1 MKSIKFLAALALP
14 AMFAACTNDD
24 LVAVQEDMQQNVEL
38 VGADLI
44 GTGVSMK
51 IGSGV
56 ESRLSGS
63 EWSTT
68 DKLGLGWIVAGSY
81 NSAQTEN
88 GELKDNALY
97 ANHMF
102 ECIGNNVF
110 KTKGNL
116 YKGWH
121 FGYFPFEYM
130 EEIGKVKK
138 VEINPTQ
145 TEEWI
150 SDRYNTALYLS
161 PREFLT
167 ADDLDKDYQLKDHV
181 VYQLYRSVNTIGVTI
196 NPSTMFTGS
205 DVLKDLAVK
214 EIKLHAGQGIFYREA
229 YVSPVNLSRIQ
240 YDEDGNY
247 DSDKDKEEFFK
258 ALPTAFDFTDISAYK
273 NIATKVENSGI
284 NMSGAQTLRI
294 HTLPL
299 KKTLSAE
306 NVQFTINVEGGEF
319 TVGYATG
326 DELSAEEEHNNAAI
340 EAFVEACAEEGAL
353 TVFPGI
359 LLLDLQLTGDMFKA
373 DFTSIKSEEEWNK
386 AVKIA
391 NALEM
396 EEVEFTIAAADEEGN
411 NWAFMDVDGDGNLI
425 NLPEGDLTVKGE
437 KMILSAEGEWPTEG
451 LTVDT
456 DIDVNADLTVAGTMD
471 VTKGNT
477 ITNKATIFAGAESSI
492 STKDNSALDNAEG
505 RVIVEYGAYVYPT
518 LDKEGVIAYEVK
530 NAKQET
536 IQKINVLISE
546 HSKGY
551 ASVNTLIV
559 STNLDLNAQASDSDE
574 NGRYE
579 DAIPAAYLKNLE
591 SIAVELVNKGKLTT
605 EGENYKVKS
614 VVGVSGKT
622 AITNVEVVNEINV
635 LAGEMTATDVLF
647 HENNNIYVAKGA
659 ILNIVNSVPESVT
672 VKTINDM
679 ILDGTVNMGLD
690 VLYVDVLKVNAGS
703 LINIADGCKVI
714 CSEEFVQEG
723 TTSGKVMGEAVK
735 TVTPTEISSIA
746 VDSEGC
752 VLINSVEDLL
762 AFANDPQSFINK
774 STALVKTVKLT
785 KDLDLGKIDWNPVNL
800 WSSVKFILD
809 GNNKTIKNLNVSGS
823 GKLGFIG
830 QTGDTEITIKNL
842 VFENPFVIGS
852 GSFIG
857 TVVGY
862 DYGKTILKNVDVK
875 GGKVGTSIANKGI
888 RVGGLI
894 GFNAPDGKAFE
905 LDGCDVEGVTLSAY
919 HNLGG
924 LVGSSLKVGA
934 VMKNCTSKNNTFF
947 YGANNENSWR
957 AFDCDAFNEGK
968 STKTNCSESG
978 NVGTKK

>member
-56 ESRLSGS
+56 ESRLSGTA
-63 EWSTT
+63 WSTT

-116 YKGWH
+116 FKGWH

-214 EIKLHAGQGIFYREA
+214 EIKLDAGQGIFYRQA
-229 YVSPVNLSRIQ
+229 NVSPVNLSRIQ

-247 DSDKDKEEFFK
+247 DGDKDKEEFFK

-273 NIATKVENSGI
+273 SITTKVENSGI

-306 NVQFTINVEGGEF
+306 NVQFTIKVEGGKF
-319 TVGYATG
+319 TVDYATG

-359 LLLDLQLTGDMFKA
+359 LLLDLQLTGDMFEA

-471 VTKGNT
+471 VTKNNT

-492 STKDNSALDNAEG
+492 SSKDNSALDNAEG
-505 RVIVEYGAYVYPT
+505 RVIVEYGAYVYPAT
-518 LDKEGVIAYEVK
+518 DKEGVIAYEVENTTFADIK
-530 NAKQET
+530 
-536 IQKINVLISE
+536 KINILISDQN
-546 HSKGY
+546 KDGNAY
-551 ASVNTLIV
+551 VNTLIV
-559 STNLDLNAQASDSDE
+559 KTVLDLNAQAVEGGTVGDRYNSVTTPNDFLSNLEEINIELEGGSLVHYLAGRNIAVKNVIAVNGTNTIDDVVVSE
-574 NGRYE
+574 NIE
-579 DAIPAAYLKNLE
+579 TVKDAILNVNNTVVTK
-591 SIAVELVNKGKLTT
+591 IAKPYFAEEIINNGTLNSNVATLNVNKVDNHAGTINVASDKYIYYADEYVQGGTANGWILKAAAASNTEEVKESDLKKEGSKYTVYTALGLKKLA
-605 EGENYKVKS
+605 EDLKSNYKE
-614 VVGVSGKT
+614 
-622 AITNVEVVNEINV
+622 ANVEVI
-635 LAGEMTATDVLF
+635 
-647 HENNNIYVAKGA
+647 I
-659 ILNIVNSVPESVT
+659 
-672 VKTINDM
+672 
-679 ILDGTVNMGLD
+679 
-690 VLYVDVLKVNAGS
+690 
-703 LINIADGCKVI
+703 
-714 CSEEFVQEG
+714 
-723 TTSGKVMGEAVK
+723 
-735 TVTPTEISSIA
+735 
-746 VDSEGC
+746 
-752 VLINSVEDLL
+752 
-762 AFANDPQSFINK
+762 ANDIDMSGVNWTTGLHFWNSERP
-774 STALVKTVKLT
+774 A
-785 KDLDLGKIDWNPVNL
+785 KID
-800 WSSVKFILD
+800 
-809 GNNKTIKNLNVSGS
+809 GNGKTIKNLTGSQGLVSINDNTVSIENLTIDGAS
-823 GKLGFIG
+823 IYAETNFVGALAGKLYGNVKNVTVKNVEIAANENLVLIRYGAMIG
-830 QTGDTEITIKNL
+830 MHNSGNAENCTVEKSKVIGAYHNIGGIAGTYNETNGRTYSNCVVKDSYFSSRINHSYVGAITGNVNGVTLTLENCSSVNTTPSNLYGNGEDYVTIKN
-842 VFENPFVIGS
+842 
-852 GSFIG
+852 
-857 TVVGY
+857 
-862 DYGKTILKNVDVK
+862 D
-875 GGKVGTSIANKGI
+875 
-888 RVGGLI
+888 
-894 GFNAPDGKAFE
+894 
-905 LDGCDVEGVTLSAY
+905 
-919 HNLGG
+919 
-924 LVGSSLKVGA
+924 
-934 VMKNCTSKNNTFF
+934 
-947 YGANNENSWR
+947 
-957 AFDCDAFNEGK
+957 
-968 STKTNCSESG
+968 
-978 NVGTKK
+978 

>member
-56 ESRLSGS
+56 ESRLSGTA
-63 EWSTT
+63 WSTT

-116 YKGWH
+116 FKGWH

-214 EIKLHAGQGIFYREA
+214 EIKLDAGQGIFYRQA
-229 YVSPVNLSRIQ
+229 NVSPVNLSRIQ

-247 DSDKDKEEFFK
+247 DGDKDKEEFFK

-273 NIATKVENSGI
+273 SIATKVENNGI

-306 NVQFTINVEGGEF
+306 NVQFTIKVEGGKF

-340 EAFVEACAEEGAL
+340 EAFVESCAEEGAL

-359 LLLDLQLTGDMFKA
+359 LLLDLQLTGDMFEA

-437 KMILSAEGEWPTEG
+437 KMILGAEGEWPTEG
-451 LTVDT
+451 LIVETS
-456 DIDVNADLTVAGTMD
+456 IDVNANLTVAGTMD
-471 VTKGNT
+471 VTRGNT

-492 STKDNSALDNAEG
+492 STKDNSTLDNAEG
-505 RVIVEYGAYVYPT
+505 RVIVEYGAYVYT
-518 LDKEGVIAYEVK
+518 QNQKEGTIAYVVK
-530 NAKQET
+530 TAKKPED
-536 IQKINVLISE
+536 IAKINTLISE
-546 HSKGY
+546 ENILGNAH
-551 ASVNTLIV
+551 VNTLIV
-559 STNLDLNAQASDSDE
+559 KTTLDLCAKSALGSTVGDRYNSSTTLDEYLVSLKEINIELE
-574 NGRYE
+574 NGTIKGE
-579 DAIPAAYLKNLE
+579 QEVTKN
-591 SIAVELVNKGKLTT
+591 
-605 EGENYKVKS
+605 VKS
-614 VVGVSGKT
+614 VEVISGTNTIKDINILNNLEVAEGAKVTIDATEHYHGTFAYKHEVKVGGDMINKGQVTATVDVRTTNIDNEKGK
-622 AITNVEVVNEINV
+622 IVVNSGYTVWYKNVYIQGGIAQGKILRGAIDNASLKEAIENAGEGSEIVLYENVDYGTINV
-635 LAGEMTATDVLF
+635 GE
-647 HENNNIYVAKGA
+647 
-659 ILNIVNSVPESVT
+659 
-672 VKTINDM
+672 
-679 ILDGTVNMGLD
+679 
-690 VLYVDVLKVNAGS
+690 LKNV
-703 LINIADGCKVI
+703 
-714 CSEEFVQEG
+714 
-723 TTSGKVMGEAVK
+723 
-735 TVTPTEISSIA
+735 
-746 VDSEGC
+746 
-752 VLINSVEDLL
+752 
-762 AFANDPQSFINK
+762 
-774 STALVKTVKLT
+774 
-785 KDLDLGKIDWNPVNL
+785 
-800 WSSVKFILD
+800 
-809 GNNKTIKNLNVSGS
+809 TIKGGEGAAVRFVTDKDSKIENVTIKDIDFNFVTGA
-823 GKLGFIG
+823 G
-830 QTGDTEITIKNL
+830 QKNGAFVVIDKDAMIKNL
-842 VFENPFVIGS
+842 VIENSTIVGDNNKNSYGIFGQNSNASIEIKNCNFSNLGYAIQTIAGGGYKSLTVDNCTFENIISWAIMPQY
-852 GSFIG
+852 
-857 TVVGY
+857 GY
-862 DYGKTILKNVDVK
+862 TGDLSVK
-875 GGKVGTSIANKGI
+875 GCNFKECK
-888 RVGGLI
+888 GGLI
-894 GFNAPDGKAFE
+894 KTGAMSAGQ
-905 LDGCDVEGVTLSAY
+905 TL
-919 HNLGG
+919 
-924 LVGSSLKVGA
+924 
-934 VMKNCTSKNNTFF
+934 TFINNTIT
-947 YGANNENSWR
+947 NSTGH
-957 AFDCDAFNEGK
+957 DGSDAKWFEINASAATKVINGNKKDGVNWIPGTAEGL
-968 STKTNCSESG
+968 N
-978 NVGTKK
+978 